1 MARLWVF
8 ETQFLCVALAVLELV
23 LKCRDLTASASPVL
37 ELKALLSVVIIHDSK
52 ARFLCLQAREGRT
65 TIVIA
70 HRLST
75 VRNAD
80 VIAGFDGGV
89 IVEQGNH
96 DELMKEK
103 GIYFKLVMTQVQ
115 WNSGNTL
122 IYFVH
127 KLVSVFSIYR

>member
-1 MARLWVF
+1 M
-8 ETQFLCVALAVLELV
+8 
-23 LKCRDLTASASPVL
+23 
-37 ELKALLSVVIIHDSK
+37 
-52 ARFLCLQAREGRT
+52 
-65 TIVIA
+65 IA

-115 WNSGNTL
+115 WNSGIFQNYLVDNILPFNAIDDL
-122 IYFVH
+122 I
-127 KLVSVFSIYR
+127 

>member
-1 MARLWVF
+1 M
-8 ETQFLCVALAVLELV
+8 
-23 LKCRDLTASASPVL
+23 
-37 ELKALLSVVIIHDSK
+37 
-52 ARFLCLQAREGRT
+52 
-65 TIVIA
+65 IA

-115 WNSGNTL
+115 WTSGKRPNLFCSYTG
-122 IYFVH
+122 
-127 KLVSVFSIYR
+127 VSIFNL

>member
-1 MARLWVF
+1 M
-8 ETQFLCVALAVLELV
+8 
-23 LKCRDLTASASPVL
+23 
-37 ELKALLSVVIIHDSK
+37 
-52 ARFLCLQAREGRT
+52 
-65 TIVIA
+65 IA

>member
-1 MARLWVF
+1 
-8 ETQFLCVALAVLELV
+8 
-23 LKCRDLTASASPVL
+23 
-37 ELKALLSVVIIHDSK
+37 
-52 ARFLCLQAREGRT
+52 
-65 TIVIA
+65 VIA

-96 DELMKEK
+96 DELMREK

-115 WNSGNTL
+115 WNSRNVL
-122 IYFVH
+122 IY
-127 KLVSVFSIYR
+127 LDDNLSLYLIYR

>member
-1 MARLWVF
+1 M
-8 ETQFLCVALAVLELV
+8 
-23 LKCRDLTASASPVL
+23 
-37 ELKALLSVVIIHDSK
+37 
-52 ARFLCLQAREGRT
+52 
-65 TIVIA
+65 IA

-103 GIYFKLVMTQVQ
+103 GIYFKLVMTQV
-115 WNSGNTL
+115 
-122 IYFVH
+122 
-127 KLVSVFSIYR
+127 